1 MSIGLTYQIMDKC
14 NKQELNELFISI
26 CSDGKVDLCEMLLKK
41 HKSVSLDIIV
51 HGIYAGLFNNCF
63 YYLLEKYINKFG
75 DEHLIELCKCYRSS
89 GSKLYELLEY
99 IHDNREKKMKV
110 CMDYIS
116 SLIEKRNFNWFMSI
130 PSCCHKYMSN
140 KSRQIA
146 FVAEI
151 MHQHSICRAWQYGH
165 NILIVT
171 SDATSVI
178 NRIIDNY
185 VGIKK
190 RPYYIYKMSIEIIE
204 NLYKNNEIN
213 YVNMFS
219 KAIIT
224 NCDIKML
231 RFMKELDETQFKTH
245 YEDLSWTAYPLY
257 QNIEIGKWFNSLKN
271 NYGYIGY
278 YYGIQE
284 IIDKEI
290 DSFIEFLMNL
300 DTQQEMFDMNVFMVI
315 VKSYL
320 FY

>member
-1 MSIGLTYQIMDKC
+1 MDKEELNLDKF

-26 CSDGKVDLCEMLLKK
+26 CSDGKVDLCKMLLKK
-41 HKSVSLDIIV
+41 HKSVSLDVIV
-51 HGIYAGLFNNCF
+51 QGIYAGLFNNCF

-75 DEHLIELCKCYRSS
+75 DEHLIELCKCYILSA
-89 GSKLYELLEY
+89 SKLYELLEY

-116 SLIEKRNFNWFMSI
+116 SLIEKRNFNWYMSI

-165 NILIVT
+165 GIPIVT
-171 SDATSVI
+171 SDATSII
-178 NRIIDNY
+178 NKIIDSY

-190 RPYYIYKMSIEIIE
+190 RPCYIYKMSIEIIE

-224 NCDIKML
+224 NCDIRIL

-257 QNIEIGKWFNSLKN
+257 QNIEIGKWFNSFKK

-290 DSFIEFLMNL
+290 DSFIEFLIYL
-300 DTQQEMFDMNVFMVI
+300 DTKQEMFDMNVFMVI